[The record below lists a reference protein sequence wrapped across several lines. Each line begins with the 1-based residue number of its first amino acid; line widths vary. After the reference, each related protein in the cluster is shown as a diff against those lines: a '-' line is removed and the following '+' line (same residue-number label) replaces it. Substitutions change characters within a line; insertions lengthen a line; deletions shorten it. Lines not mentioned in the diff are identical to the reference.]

1 MCSTW
6 LPNSFSLVASFFL
19 FSSFTSVVFIT
30 DLFSTVRHP
39 AVNWSLRC
47 KRFQNCNFDQPV
59 PSQLCLL
66 PLCFASSKNCQSYP
80 QLLQPIQSSEK
91 LFNQNFIS
99 PLCHLWTWVGQ
110 ACCSHPQSFQETFQ
124 LPLPPWCMLEIFNF
138 LSLYRRVCLT
148 SSPSEDGC
156 FPQASA
162 LFDLDPLLKRFWH
175 FRSLPPFSGTH
186 SQLFDQCLIL

>member
-47 KRFQNCNFDQPV
+47 KRFQNCNFDQPA

-80 QLLQPIQSSEK
+80 QLLQPIQTSEK
-91 LFNQNFIS
+91 LMNQNLQFLFTSLSSLDMSWPSMLFTSSIFPRNFS
-99 PLCHLWTWVGQ
+99 ASSSSLMYVENIKF
-110 ACCSHPQSFQETFQ
+110 SQ
-124 LPLPPWCMLEIFNF
+124 LAQK
-138 LSLYRRVCLT
+138 SLT

-162 LFDLDPLLKRFWH
+162 LFDLDPL
-175 FRSLPPFSGTH
+175 
-186 SQLFDQCLIL
+186 